1 MKLRQLRVMLR
12 QAGFVARQNGTS
24 HEVWTNHKQ
33 PGCRVVLAGHDGQD
47 APKYQIKRVRRLCD
61 LRVAHK

>member
-1 MKLRQLRVMLR
+1 MKLRQLRMMLR

-24 HEVWTNHKQ
+24 HEVWTSKKQ

-47 APKYQIKRVRRLCD
+47 APKYQVKRVHRACT
-61 LRVAHK
+61 VK